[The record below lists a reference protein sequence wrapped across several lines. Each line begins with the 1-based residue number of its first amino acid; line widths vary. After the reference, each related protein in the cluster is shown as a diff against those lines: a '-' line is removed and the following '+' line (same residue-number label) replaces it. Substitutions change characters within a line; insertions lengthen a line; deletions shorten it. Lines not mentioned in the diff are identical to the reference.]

1 VTVVDRIFEKQDKF
15 FCGAYVM
22 IKGVMIKGVMVKDVT
37 VEAGESTY

>member
-1 VTVVDRIFEKQDKF
+1 VDRIDAQDKF
-15 FCGAYVM
+15 FFGAYVM